1 VVKLKQIFKGQT
13 MHTIKQLRTNA
24 LLRATVATSCLLMA
38 NASFA
43 ETVAVAGVVK
53 KKEGT
58 VEIVR
63 GGKTIVAEVGTTIEA
78 GDLVKTAKDS
88 SVGIMLKDET
98 RMSVGPASQM
108 ALDRYSF
115 NADTYAGGIL
125 VNVIK
130 GTFAMISGLVVKNNP
145 VNSQIK
151 TPTSTA
157 GIRGTSFV
165 VEVP

>member
-1 VVKLKQIFKGQT
+1 
-13 MHTIKQLRTNA
+13 MHTHQPAQTKKW
-24 LLRATVATSCLLMA
+24 LLASVAVCLLLA
-38 NASFA
+38 TGAAFA
-43 ETVAVAGVVK
+43 AEPVAGIVK

-63 GGKTIVAEVGTTIEA
+63 AGKSIAVEVGTEILP
-78 GDLVKTAKDS
+78 GDLVKTGKDS
-88 SVGIMLKDET
+88 SVGLMLKDET
-98 RMSVGPASQM
+98 RMSVGPSSQM

-115 NADTYAGGIL
+115 NPETNSGGIL

-145 VNSQIK
+145 NNSQIK

>member
-1 VVKLKQIFKGQT
+1 VNQQQIFKGKTMQT
-13 MHTIKQLRTNA
+13 NKQVRSSK
-24 LLRATVATSCLLMA
+24 LLLATVAASCMLLA
-38 NASFA
+38 SASFA

-63 GGKTIVAEVGTTIEA
+63 AGKSIAAEVGTTIEA
-78 GDLVKTAKDS
+78 GDVVKTSKDS

-115 NADTYAGGIL
+115 NADTYAGNIF

-145 VNSQIK
+145 ANSQIK

>member
-1 VVKLKQIFKGQT
+1 MI
-13 MHTIKQLRTNA
+13 MHRKQLVLSKTLLLAA
-24 LLRATVATSCLLMA
+24 LAASGLLMA
-38 NASFA
+38 GICQA
-43 ETVAVAGVVK
+43 EDAVAGVIK
-53 KKEGT
+53 KKNGS

-63 GGKTIVAEVGTTIEA
+63 AGKSIAAEVGTTIQA
-78 GDLVKTAKDS
+78 GDVVKTSKNS

-108 ALDRYSF
+108 ALDRYAF
-115 NADTYAGGIL
+115 NADTYAGNIF

-145 VNSQIK
+145 TNSQVK

>member
-1 VVKLKQIFKGQT
+1 
-13 MHTIKQLRTNA
+13 MHTYKQVRVNK
-24 LLRATVATSCLLMA
+24 LLLATVATGCLLMA
-38 NASFA
+38 GASFA
-43 ETVAVAGVVK
+43 DTATVAGVVK

-63 GGKTIVAEVGTTIEA
+63 AGKTIPVEVGTTIEP
-78 GDLVKTAKDS
+78 GDLVKTSKDS
-88 SVGIMLKDET
+88 SVGLMLKDET
-98 RMSVGPASQM
+98 RMSVGPNSQM
-108 ALDRYSF
+108 ALDRYAF
-115 NADTYAGGIL
+115 NADTYAGNIF

-145 VNSQIK
+145 SSSQIK

>member
-1 VVKLKQIFKGQT
+1 
-13 MHTIKQLRTNA
+13 
-24 LLRATVATSCLLMA
+24 
-38 NASFA
+38 
-43 ETVAVAGVVK
+43 
-53 KKEGT
+53 
-58 VEIVR
+58 
-63 GGKTIVAEVGTTIEA
+63 
-78 GDLVKTAKDS
+78 
-88 SVGIMLKDET
+88 
-98 RMSVGPASQM
+98 M

-115 NADTYAGGIL
+115 NADTYAGNIF

-145 VNSQIK
+145 ANSQIK